1 MKHEQLYGSTMA
13 QYLRAAHTSNHMNH
27 KIQY

>member
-27 KIQY
+27 KIH